1 MLAKNTLNLAV
12 ICFLFVAIQ
21 GCAIIQGKSTPP
33 QYANDAAITTTI
45 KAKLLQSDIT
55 SAPNIHVET
64 QNGVVQMSGFVSSR
78 AQVKEAQQIAVTTQ
92 GVQNVI
98 NDLVVLPR
106 NRYRSN

>member
-1 MLAKNTLNLAV
+1 MLNGKKFYMMSIFA
-12 ICFLFVAIQ
+12 FLIFIH

-33 QYANDAAITTTI
+33 QYANDSAITATI

-64 QNGVVQMSGFVSSR
+64 QNGIVQMSGFVSSR
-78 AQVKEAQQIAVTTQ
+78 AQVNEAQQLALTTK

-98 NDLVVLPR
+98 NDLVVVPHR
-106 NRYRSN
+106 HYRSN